1 MKAERVIVLIGT
13 GLTGILCLALAV
25 VCAATAI
32 SATSAST
39 AWLFG
44 SLAVLE
50 TVAVANTAYQ
60 MAKAIIEW
68 WF

>member
-1 MKAERVIVLIGT
+1 MKAERIIALVGT
-13 GLTGILCLALAV
+13 GLTGVLCLALAV

-44 SLAVLE
+44 ALAMLE
-50 TVAVANTAYQ
+50 TGAVVNTAYQ
-60 MAKAIIEW
+60 MTKAIKEW
-68 WF
+68 F

>member
-1 MKAERVIVLIGT
+1 MKAERVIVLVGT

-32 SATSAST
+32 SATSIGMAL
-39 AWLFG
+39 WYGLL
-44 SLAVLE
+44 SLLEIGAV
-50 TVAVANTAYQ
+50 VNTAVQ
-60 MAKAIIEW
+60 VTKVVKK